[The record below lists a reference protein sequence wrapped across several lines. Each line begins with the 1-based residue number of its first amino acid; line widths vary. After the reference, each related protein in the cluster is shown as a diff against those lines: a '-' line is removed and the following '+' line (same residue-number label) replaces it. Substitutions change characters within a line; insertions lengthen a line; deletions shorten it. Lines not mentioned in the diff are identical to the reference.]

1 MFICAGNGEEFD
13 FAQSIGV
20 GLVESAINLT
30 RLCQREKPAFLI
42 FVGSAG
48 SYDPNLPLLEFYLS
62 KEATQIEQGFLL
74 DQSYTPIAQSV
85 KSVQKDVSY
94 ETIDTLKAL
103 KFPQVIVNSSNYI
116 TTDLASAQAMC
127 KRGILLEN
135 MEFFS
140 VLSVAN
146 TFCVPASGVFCVS
159 NYCHPKAH
167 EEFVRNR
174 GEVMGRISEMMIK
187 IKIFDLNKH
196 K

>member
-1 MFICAGNGEEFD
+1 MFVCAGNGEEFD

-48 SYDPNLPLLEFYLS
+48 SYDLNLPLLEIYLS
-62 KEATQIEQGFLL
+62 EEATQIEQSFLL
-74 DQSYTPIAQSV
+74 DQSYTPIVQSV
-85 KSVQKDVSY
+85 KSVKKDVSY

-127 KRGILLEN
+127 ERGIVLEN

-140 VLSVAN
+140 VLSVAR
-146 TFCVPASGVFCVS
+146 TFGLPTLGIFCVS
-159 NYCHPKAH
+159 NRCSPQAH
-167 EEFVRNR
+167 TEFMKNCEKVKGRLN
-174 GEVMGRISEMMIK
+174 EVIGTICN
-187 IKIFDLNKH
+187 L
-196 K
+196 